1 MRLLDPDNWLRPVTR
16 DNYWE
21 WRQHLKYELLK
32 KRGYVSDFSGRPI
45 RDWTGCHLH
54 EGILTRANAPKNL
67 PFFYKIFHEVN
78 CLLLLPDEHIP
89 SPPNREWC
97 IEWAYEKYGRD
108 IVRDWFYSIPYKKVP
123 FELP

>member
-1 MRLLDPDNWLRPVTR
+1 MKLFDPREWNRPITR

-21 WRQHLKYELLK
+21 WREYLKHGLLS
-32 KRGYVSDFSGRPI
+32 KRRFKSDLSGRPI
-45 RDWTGCHLH
+45 RDYTGCHMH

-67 PFFYKIFHEVN
+67 PFFWMIFHEVN

-89 SPPNREWC
+89 QPPNREWC
-97 IEWAYEKYGRD
+97 TEWAYENYGRD
-108 IVRDWFYSIPYKKVP
+108 VVREWFYSIPYKKVP